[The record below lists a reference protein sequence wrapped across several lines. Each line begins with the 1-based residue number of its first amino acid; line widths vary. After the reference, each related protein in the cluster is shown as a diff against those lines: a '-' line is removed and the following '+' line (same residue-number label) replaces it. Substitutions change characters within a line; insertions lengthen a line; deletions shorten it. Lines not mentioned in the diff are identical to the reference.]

1 MAWVQSLHDNDFPF
15 ISMSKPTVGTVEHLV
30 WQLPGASRAWSLP
43 FSLSSAKV
51 GMDLDKRVNL
61 SFRECFIT
69 LTYKSSNYEPQLHCY
84 TVYGMLHIITFWKF
98 RMRSCNIGL
107 TYVFHSRQSIY
118 LLIPKCWSKVF
129 SSIEN
134 LFLQNDT
141 MSIKFETHLFA
152 ASFAIWK
159 RNTQFKI

>member
-1 MAWVQSLHDNDFPF
+1 MFYY
-15 ISMSKPTVGTVEHLV
+15 IY
-30 WQLPGASRAWSLP
+30 
-43 FSLSSAKV
+43 
-51 GMDLDKRVNL
+51 
-61 SFRECFIT
+61 IT
-69 LTYKSSNYEPQLHCY
+69 QAYKSSNCEPHLHCY
-84 TVYGMLHIITFWKF
+84 TVYVTLQIITFWKF

-159 RNTQFKI
+159 RNTQFKIQMQWNESEYKLKMLQTQYKHMNHLILLWETASVQLDHGEFFIYVIAHSVN